1 MTNSCRESRSVQD
14 TAIRPCGDRC
24 SVDAEVIPP
33 PGIGSTR
40 NRRQVGSSRRN
51 PATYLCRNEITAP
64 LE

>member
-1 MTNSCRESRSVQD
+1 MTVTSSDSPSVQD

-51 PATYLCRNEITAP
+51 PATYRCRNEITAP